1 MEEKLQ
7 YAAGASSCTIS
18 NAGMSMDR
26 DSDEHDGSRHLAGPH
41 LPGLGRWCTPGM

>member
-26 DSDEHDGSRHLAGPH
+26 DGEHDGSRHLAGPY
-41 LPGLGRWCTPGM
+41 LPGLGWWCPPGM